1 MGAEALICLSLNS
14 KPKDVDSQVLKLF
27 FSANKINFQAFE
39 VSAGRPSLF
48 FVLISQRSMQS
59 TLLETVKNLA
69 EPIVEQEGMFL
80 VDVEVKGAGTPEIW
94 VLVDTE
100 EGGVNVDK
108 CSQISRKLGLLLE
121 EEDLISKAYRL
132 NVSSPGLSRPLSD
145 RRQYGKNQGRT
156 AKVKYKKGDEYLTE
170 EGVLLSAN
178 GEQIQLKIDESRTI
192 TITFDEIVET
202 KIIPKI

>member
-1 MGAEALICLSLNS
+1 
-14 KPKDVDSQVLKLF
+14 
-27 FSANKINFQAFE
+27 
-39 VSAGRPSLF
+39 
-48 FVLISQRSMQS
+48 MQS
-59 TLLETVKNLA
+59 TLVDTVKKLA
-69 EPIVEQEGMFL
+69 EPIAGQEGMFL
-80 VDVEVKGAGTPEIW
+80 VDVEVKGAGVPEIW

-121 EEDLISKAYRL
+121 EEEVFAKAYRL

-156 AKVKYKKGDEYLTE
+156 ARVKYKKDGEYLTE
-170 EGVLLSAN
+170 EGTLLSAN
-178 GEQIQLKIDESRTI
+178 GEQIEVKIDDSRTI
-192 TITFDEIVET
+192 SISFDDIVET